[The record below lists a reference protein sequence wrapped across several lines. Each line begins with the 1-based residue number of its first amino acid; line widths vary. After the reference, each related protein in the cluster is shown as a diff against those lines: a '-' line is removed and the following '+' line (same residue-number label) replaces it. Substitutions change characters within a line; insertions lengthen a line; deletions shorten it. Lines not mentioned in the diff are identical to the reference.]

1 MRIIFFGSSGFS
13 VPILRSINQDTVCV
27 VTKRAKPKG
36 RGYSLDDN
44 EVKREAETSGLPVI
58 EIDSF
63 KDDLVK
69 TLPDYKPDLFV
80 VASFGLIV
88 PRWVLDIPLVG
99 PLNIH
104 PSLLPLYRGP
114 SPIQWAL
121 LSGDEMTGVTFIK
134 MNEKMDEGDVIRQER
149 VIIGEK
155 ENYDE
160 LSERLSVKAA
170 NMLPGILSTIE
181 MQGVMEGTVQ
191 RREDASYTPII
202 TKEMGLIDWT
212 KSAVEIDRQV
222 RAFVRWPAAYTF
234 LDGKMLKVF
243 RTTVTD
249 RHGSVVSNPGQIK
262 EITRE
267 GLLIDTGQGLLM
279 IEELQIE
286 NKKRMRARD
295 FAQGVRGLVGKILTG
310 RINKK

>member
-44 EVKREAETSGLPVI
+44 EVKRAAETSGIPVV

-63 KDDLVK
+63 KDDVVK
-69 TLPDYKPDLFV
+69 TLSDYKPDLFI

-88 PRWVLDIPLVG
+88 PGWVLDMPLVG

-121 LSGDEMTGVTFIK
+121 LSGDETTGVTFIK
-134 MNEKMDEGDVIRQER
+134 MNEKMDEGDIICQER
-149 VIIGEK
+149 VAIGEK

-160 LSERLSVKAA
+160 LSERLSKIAA
-170 NMLPGILSTIE
+170 AMLPGILNTIE
-181 MQGVMEGTVQ
+181 IQGVIKGTAQ
-191 RREDASYTPII
+191 HREDATYTPII
-202 TKEMGLIDWT
+202 TKEMGLIEWT
-212 KSAVEIDRQV
+212 KSAVAIDRQV
-222 RAFVRWPAAYTF
+222 RAFVRWPVAYTF

-243 RTTVTD
+243 RTMVTD
-249 RHGSVVSNPGQIK
+249 SQAGVKSNPGQIK
-262 EITRE
+262 EITKK
-267 GLLIDTGQGLLM
+267 GLVVDTGQV
-279 IEELQIE
+279 
-286 NKKRMRARD
+286 
-295 FAQGVRGLVGKILTG
+295 F
-310 RINKK
+310 